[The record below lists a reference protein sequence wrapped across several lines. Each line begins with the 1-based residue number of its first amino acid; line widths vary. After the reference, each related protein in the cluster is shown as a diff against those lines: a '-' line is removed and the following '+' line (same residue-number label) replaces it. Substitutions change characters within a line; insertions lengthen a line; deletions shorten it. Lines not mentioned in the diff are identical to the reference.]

1 MNREEGNR
9 ASLFACAAAMAVVGL
24 AGVAWGAPERT
35 APKKDVEVV
44 AVYYPHWHKY
54 PKGTEWFGA
63 AWAEG
68 EWGFVKSARPRFPG
82 HRQPLVPY
90 PGYLDGADPKDVETE
105 IALAANAGIDVF
117 LYDYY
122 WYGGQVTQEEA
133 LEKGFLQAKN
143 RDRLKFALMWCYHER
158 RDQFRP
164 ERGAPRRRL
173 MTLDHTPEE
182 FLGLIDHAIARYFNK
197 PEYWRKDGKLF
208 FSIYDAAYLWRTW
221 GKDAKK
227 VRTAMDEARRRVR
240 AAGLGELHLN
250 AQNLR
255 PSQVPLA
262 VEMGFDSVTDYGFG
276 VWNVPKY
283 GARYAAGERLFDYGE
298 IDGVLQKHWE
308 AMGETA
314 LPYLPIVPTGWDSTP
329 RCRLDEPFPWKGK
342 ENYPYCGTYTN
353 NTPDKFEKYLRDAK
367 AHVLSD
373 PKRPGVVYVNGWNEY
388 TEGTYLLPNNF
399 DADGALRAI
408 ATVFGRHPAN
418 EYTYINPSNKKL
430 YTVPAA
436 THENVAYGSHPQQKL
451 DVFLPQGKKGTTPV
465 IVYFHGG
472 GWTGGAMVDHILGTS
487 LKPLLARG
495 VAVVAVGY
503 RYIRDARL
511 DGVTPPVKACLDDAE
526 AAVRF
531 VKAHAKEWNLDV
543 SRLALAGGSAGACT
557 ALYLGLKDDN
567 ALGVVA
573 LGPIIAQ
580 TSLDPRETRDWIP
593 NATYG
598 AHAFGFR
605 NFDDWLA
612 HRADALPWIA
622 RFSPAALA
630 RKISPGRAPKM
641 FLQYGSL
648 PKAGELARD
657 PTHSG
662 AFGVRFKEICD
673 ARGIPCEVFVDD
685 RTPCFGETF
694 RRLADALGGSRR

>member
-9 ASLFACAAAMAVVGL
+9 ASLFACAAALAVVGL
-24 AGVAWGAPERT
+24 VGVAWGAPERT

-44 AVYYPHWHKY
+44 AVYYPHWHNY
-54 PKGTEWFGA
+54 PKGIEWFGEK
-63 AWAEG
+63 WKTG
-68 EWGFVKSARPRFPG
+68 EWDFVKTARRLFPG
-82 HRQPLVPY
+82 HKQPLVPT
-90 PGYLDGADPKDVETE
+90 PGYLDGANPKDVETE

-117 LYDYY
+117 LWDYY
-122 WYGGQVTQEEA
+122 WYGGKVTQEESI
-133 LEKGFLQAKN
+133 EQGFLKAKN
-143 RDRLKFALMWCYHER
+143 RDRMKFALMWCYHER
-158 RDQFRP
+158 NDQFRP
-164 ERGAPRRRL
+164 GLGPERRRL
-173 MTLDHTPEE
+173 MSLDHTPEE
-182 FLGLIDHAIARYFNK
+182 FLGLIDHAIARYFNR

-208 FSIYDAAYLWRTW
+208 FSVYNAAYLLKTW
-221 GKDAKK
+221 GGDTAK
-227 VRTAMDEARRRVR
+227 VRAAMDEARRRVR
-240 AAGLGELHLN
+240 EAGLGELHLN
-250 AQNLR
+250 AQNLQ
-255 PSQVPLA
+255 PAQVPLA
-262 VEMGFDSVTDYGFG
+262 VEMGFDSLTDYNL
-276 VWNVPKY
+276 VASYAPNYWK
-283 GARYAAGERLFDYGE
+283 RYAAGERLFGYDE
-298 IDGVLQKHWE
+298 IGAGIESRWK
-308 AMGETA
+308 AMQATA
-314 LPYLPIVPTGWDSTP
+314 LPYFPNVSTGWDSTP
-329 RCRLDEPFPWKGK
+329 RCRLDAPVPWPKTAQ
-342 ENYPYCGTYTN
+342 YPYCATLTN
-353 NTPDKFEKYLRDAK
+353 NTPDRFEAYLRAAK
-367 AHVLSD
+367 AHVLAD
-373 PKRPGVVYVNGWNEY
+373 PKKPGVVYVNGWNEY

-399 DADGALRAI
+399 DSDGFLRAI
-408 ATVFGRHPAN
+408 AAVFGRQPAN
-418 EYTYINPSNKKL
+418 EYTYVNPSTRQL
-430 YTVPAA
+430 LTVPAA
-436 THENVAYGSHPQQKL
+436 THENVAYGPHPKQKV
-451 DVFLPQGKKGTTPV
+451 DVFLPPGAKGPTPV
-465 IVYFHGG
+465 VVYLHGG

-567 ALGVVA
+567 ALGVAA

-580 TSLDPRETRDWIP
+580 TSLDPAETRAWIP

-598 AHAFGFR
+598 GHAFGFK

-612 HRADALPWIA
+612 HREQVLPWIE

-630 RKISPGRAPKM
+630 RKITPARAPKM

-648 PKAGELARD
+648 PKPGEVAKD
-657 PTHSG
+657 PTHAG
-662 AFGVRFKEICD
+662 TFGVRFREICA